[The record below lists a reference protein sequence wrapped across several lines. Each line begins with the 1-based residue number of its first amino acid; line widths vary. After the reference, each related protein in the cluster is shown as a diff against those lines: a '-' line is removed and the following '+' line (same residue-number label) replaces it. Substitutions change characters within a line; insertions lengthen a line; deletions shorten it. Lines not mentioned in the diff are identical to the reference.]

1 MVRGNE
7 DRMVLGKQ
15 VFQDRLKKALSRRSK
30 VGIDRL
36 LDHVNLLSSIGSSRS
51 ASSLIVCQ
59 LIKN

>member
-1 MVRGNE
+1 MRGSK
-7 DRMVLGKQ
+7 DRVVLGKQ